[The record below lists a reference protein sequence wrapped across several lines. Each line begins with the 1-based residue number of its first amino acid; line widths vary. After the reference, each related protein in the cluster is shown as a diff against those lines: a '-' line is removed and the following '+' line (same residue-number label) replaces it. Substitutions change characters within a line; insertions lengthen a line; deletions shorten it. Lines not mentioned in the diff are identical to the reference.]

1 MKVAQAFKIS
11 LKALGDRKVRTSLT
25 ILMVVVG
32 GSLMVTLNGI
42 VTGLGQFATD
52 VFNKLAPNILF
63 ITSFPTNDFEQGDD
77 GENGGG
83 SSSLFFQGLEPL
95 PSINLYQT
103 VGGSIKPLP

>member
-77 GENGGG
+77 GENGGRAI
-83 SSSLFFQGLEPL
+83 SLPTPGRKTYPYKN
-95 PSINLYQT
+95 PSQT
-103 VGGSIKPLP
+103 V